1 MENKELLKQ
10 AEDKTLLEIV
20 SLVYVR
26 KGTEAYKTKSNESDI
41 GMVKY
46 SDVEKIYNAFKEK
59 VKELSKKRMR
69 WYKVLLYAGL
79 GGVVGAIAAGFLVYY
94 YF

>member
-10 AEDKTLLEIV
+10 TEDKTLLEIV

-26 KGTEAYKTKSNESDI
+26 KGTHAYKERFDETDV

-46 SDVEKIYNAFKEK
+46 ADVEKIYNAFKEK
-59 VKELSKKRMR
+59 VKELSKKRVR

-79 GGVVGAIAAGFLVYY
+79 GGVVGAITAGFLVYY